1 MMTEQQI
8 QDDFISILQGK
19 KVSGIDAKWRVV
31 ARMVRNI
38 LIKENNIEEQM
49 IATREQNFE
58 KRIGK
63 VLQARYLIPKQ
74 RRTFAFKS
82 WILALFI
89 GASGVYATKEYLH
102 FTTPLPLELTH
113 TQEELEGQ
121 DPKLFWKKWFNNGS
135 FIMFGHRYLANPV
148 PTNIGGCDGDQI
160 DLKGCLELLK
170 KYPSNPNLL
179 FNIGL
184 IYQMGFD
191 TEVNFEK
198 AAEYYKKAAALGND
212 YARVN
217 FEFLINQDLIK

>member
-1 MMTEQQI
+1 MMTEQQT
-8 QDDFISILQGK
+8 QDNFFSILQGK

-31 ARMVRNI
+31 ARMARNV
-38 LIKENNIEEQM
+38 LIQENNIEDEL
-49 IATREQNFE
+49 IAKRQQAFE

-63 VLQARYLIPKQ
+63 VLQDRYLIPKQ

-82 WILALFI
+82 WIIALFI
-89 GASGVYATKEYLH
+89 GASGVYATKEYVH

-135 FIMFGHRYLANPV
+135 FIMFGHRYITSPV
-148 PTNIGGCDGDQI
+148 PTNIGGCNADQI
-160 DLKGCLELLK
+160 DLKSCLALLK
-170 KYPSNPNLL
+170 KYPGNPNLI

-184 IYQMGFD
+184 IYQIGFD
-191 TEVNFEK
+191 TEVNIEK

-217 FEFLINQDLIK
+217 FEYLVNQDLIK